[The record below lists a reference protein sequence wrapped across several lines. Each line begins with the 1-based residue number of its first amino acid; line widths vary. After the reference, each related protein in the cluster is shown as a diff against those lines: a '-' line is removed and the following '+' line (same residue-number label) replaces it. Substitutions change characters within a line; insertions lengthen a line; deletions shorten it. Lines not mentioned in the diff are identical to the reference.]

1 MPFLNQRILLDSV
14 LFVLTVA
21 TCAMAVTS
29 GGYTQFVIGLVAIT
43 TILGTGLNVL
53 YGLTGLVSLGQ
64 VGFFA
69 IGAYG
74 VAVMT
79 LSGLSFWLALPL
91 SALVAGI
98 AGVLLAVPAVRMAGR
113 RRIAIPSTNGAG
125 PPG

>member
-64 VGFFA
+64 LC
-69 IGAYG
+69 
-74 VAVMT
+74 T
-79 LSGLSFWLALPL
+79 
-91 SALVAGI
+91 
-98 AGVLLAVPAVRMAGR
+98 R
-113 RRIAIPSTNGAG
+113 RRELEVQLQVLHVVPEGKERPYILKCEV
-125 PPG
+125 